1 VLELHRTSVS
11 AVGCFASAEAAGA
24 TMRTAGAYACRV
36 APDEVLLLAR
46 AGTAAKAVEAVA
58 DEARRRDPDAVVL
71 DVTDGWAVW
80 TLAGSDAREAFAR
93 LSALE
98 LPDEGFTQG
107 DVAHVPVKVV
117 ALGDR
122 VHLLVPAMWGAYL
135 RERILEVGLPVAEAA
150 KGAPWAAPRRRR
162 ET

>member
-1 VLELHRTSVS
+1 MLELHRTSVS

-36 APDEVLLLAR
+36 APDEVLLLAK
-46 AGTAAKAVEAVA
+46 AGTGAKVVEAA
-58 DEARRRDPDAVVL
+58 TGKARRRDPDAVVL

-117 ALGDR
+117 ALPDR
-122 VHLLVPAMWGAYL
+122 IHLLVPAMWGPYL
-135 RERILEVGLPVAEAA
+135 RERIEDVGLPVREAQEA
-150 KGAPWAAPRRRR
+150 FPWAAPKARRAS
-162 ET
+162 